1 MTNNTGHCNTGHFN
15 TGFENTGDRNT
26 GNGNTGCYNTGIDNT
41 GDHNTGINNTG
52 YYNTGDYNTGFGNT
66 GDQNTGYC
74 NTGDYNTGDGNTGH
88 RNTSNRH
95 VGSFNTVDAESAYY
109 FNTLLPV
116 AAWEA
121 AYKPGWIYKP
131 CPTKWVALD
140 AMRAD
145 AMRAKEKTDNPS
157 WVTTGGYLRENDMA
171 EEWRKAYASAS
182 SEDIQAV
189 RDLPGFDPDVFFQ
202 ITGLDLRVSFDE
214 ITINGVVYVKKPNQ

>member
-1 MTNNTGHCNTGHFN
+1 MTNNTGYHNTGNYNTGDHNTGTYNTGHYNTGHYNTGHCNTGHH
-15 TGFENTGDRNT
+15 
-26 GNGNTGCYNTGIDNT
+26 NT
-41 GDHNTGINNTG
+41 GDHNTGDHNTGHYNTG
-52 YYNTGDYNTGFGNT
+52 YH
-66 GDQNTGYC
+66 NTGYH
-74 NTGDYNTGDGNTGH
+74 NTGH
-88 RNTSNRH
+88 RNTGHYNTGHSNTGNRH

-121 AYKPGWIYKP
+121 AYKPDWIYKP
-131 CPTKWVALD
+131 CPTTRVPLD

-157 WVTTGGYLRENDMA
+157 CVTTGGYLRENDMA

-182 SEDIQAV
+182 PEDIQAV

-202 ITGLDLRVSFDE
+202 ITGLDLRVPDDE
-214 ITINGVVYVKKPNQ
+214 ITIDGVVYVKKPNQ

>member
-1 MTNNTGHCNTGHFN
+1 MTNNTG
-15 TGFENTGDRNT
+15 D
-26 GNGNTGCYNTGIDNT
+26 YNT
-41 GDHNTGINNTG
+41 GDHNTGIGNTG
-52 YYNTGDYNTGFGNT
+52 YYNTGI
-66 GDQNTGYC
+66 
-74 NTGDYNTGDGNTGH
+74 GNTGH
-88 RNTSNRH
+88 RNTGIGNTGDLNTGKRNTGHFNTGDHNTSNRH

-140 AMRAD
+140 AMQAD

-182 SEDIQAV
+182 PEDIQAV

-202 ITGLDLRVSFDE
+202 ITGLDLRVPDDE
-214 ITINGVVYVKKPNQ
+214 VTINGVVYVKKPNQ

>member
-88 RNTSNRH
+88 WNTSNRH

-116 AAWEA
+116 AVWNA
-121 AYKPGWIYKP
+121 AYKPDWIYKP
-131 CPTKWVALD
+131 CPTTWVTRG
-140 AMRAD
+140 AMSD
-145 AMRAKEKTDNPS
+145 KEKKDNPS
-157 WVTTGGYLRENDMA
+157 CVTTGGYLRENDMA

-182 SEDIQAV
+182 PEDIQAV

-202 ITGLDLRVSFDE
+202 ITGLDLRVPDDE